1 MSTLPAERAI
11 FSGGAAYRLAL
22 AVGAATALSLFWLVG
37 AVGLMAEEGYRGDLA
52 YAGLLA
58 SVVGGAVVGRL
69 RSGPMAHTML
79 ATAVAVLLVAA
90 LAVVG
95 GVHDRAATSLLELLG
110 VNAMFAAGFA
120 LSGLLFLRA
129 DAGR

>member
-1 MSTLPAERAI
+1 MSTLPAERTT
-11 FSGGAAYRLAL
+11 FSGGTACRLAL

-37 AVGLMAEEGYRGDLA
+37 AVGVMAEEGYRGDLA

-58 SVVGGAVVGRL
+58 SVVGGAAVGRL
-69 RSGPMAHTML
+69 QPGPMAQTML
-79 ATAVAVLLVAA
+79 ATALAVLLVTA

-110 VNAMFAAGFA
+110 VNAVFAGGFA
-120 LSGLLFLRA
+120 LSGLLFHRA